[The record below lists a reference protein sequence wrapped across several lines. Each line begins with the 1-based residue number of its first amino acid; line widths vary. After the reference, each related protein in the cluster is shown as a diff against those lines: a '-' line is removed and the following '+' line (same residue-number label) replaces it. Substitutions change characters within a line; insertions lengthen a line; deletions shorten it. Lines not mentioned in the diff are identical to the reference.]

1 MEEAT
6 KLSPIVVVLKK
17 NGKLK
22 ICVDFRKLNATTK
35 KDPFPL
41 PFTYEVLNTMVGV
54 RPIHFWMDILGIIRY
69 PWF

>member
-17 NGKLK
+17 NGKLI
-22 ICVDFRKLNATTK
+22 ICVDFSKLNVATK

-54 RPIHFWMDILGIIRY
+54 WPIHFWMDILGIIKY
-69 PWF
+69 P